1 MNQIDI
7 AGTVGMVNSA
17 GTAADR
23 QVGVGR
29 GRMRLRRHQEF
40 PPAPTGQSG
49 GPAGTSKSSHRGH
62 GQSPDSAQQTVAA
75 NGPAGGRLP
84 IGQVLLQSGAITA
97 DQLAV
102 AIVQQA
108 GSGKRLGELLVDLG
122 MAGERQ
128 VMAALAAQLQLPV
141 IDLGR
146 YRPDPA
152 VVGMLNESRARSLN
166 AVPVLRQPDGS
177 IVVACSDPEPNLAA
191 HLSASLGA
199 PVQLALA
206 GATELKWAMDNSYRA
221 LSGISDQVAAFTAEH
236 GSSLELSAT
245 DAAIKA
251 GVGDAPVVQVVN
263 MIITQAMRD
272 RVSDVHIEPQDK
284 SVRVRYRIDG
294 ALHDILSL
302 PGSIGPALV
311 SRIKIMAGMNI
322 VERRRPQDGQIQMT
336 IEDRMVDIRIS
347 TVGVMWGEKVVMR
360 ILDRSRSL
368 YRLQD
373 LGMTKATHEAFS
385 KMLRSPFG
393 MVLCSGPTGSGK
405 TTTLYASL
413 NEVNSP
419 DRNITTI
426 EDPVEYVF
434 ASINQIP
441 INEAAGVTFAGGLR
455 SILRQDPDMILV
467 GEIRDVETARIAI
480 QSALTG
486 HFVLSSVHA
495 TDAVSSLYRFLDM
508 GIESFLVSASVL
520 GIVGQRLVRLICEHC
535 RAPADPTVD
544 ELAFYRESG
553 GAEGVVFWAGA
564 GCNYCT
570 QTGYSGRIGVY
581 ELLTV
586 TEEMR
591 ELLVRPESTHAD
603 IRRLAIDQGM
613 RPLREGGVDL
623 IESGRTTIAEII
635 RSIYIL

>member
-1 MNQIDI
+1 MRLRKSPAGQGPPSGAPVPG
-7 AGTVGMVNSA
+7 AGTVPSQQQEPRPA
-17 GTAADR
+17 ESR
-23 QVGVGR
+23 PPEGR
-29 GRMRLRRHQEF
+29 R
-40 PPAPTGQSG
+40 
-49 GPAGTSKSSHRGH
+49 
-62 GQSPDSAQQTVAA
+62 
-75 NGPAGGRLP
+75 P
-84 IGQVLLQSGAITA
+84 IGQVLLENGSITP

-102 AIVQQA
+102 AVVQQA
-108 GSGKRLGELLVDLG
+108 ASGKRLGELLIELG

-128 VMAALAAQLQLPV
+128 VIAALAAQLRLPV
-141 IDLGR
+141 IDLGK
-146 YRPDPA
+146 YRPDPR
-152 VVGMLNESRARSLN
+152 VVGLLNESQARSSN
-166 AVPVLRQPDGS
+166 AIPIFAQSDGT
-177 IVVACSDPEPNLAA
+177 IVVACSDPSPGLASE
-191 HLSASLGA
+191 LSTTMRA

-221 LSGISDQVAAFTAEH
+221 LSGVEGQVKAFTAVH
-236 GSSLELSAT
+236 GSSQELSAT
-245 DAAIKA
+245 DAAISA
-251 GVGDAPVVQVVN
+251 GVDDAPVVQVVN
-263 MIITQAMRD
+263 MIITQALRD
-272 RVSDVHIEPQDK
+272 RVSDVHIEPQDDA
-284 SVRVRYRIDG
+284 VRVRYRIDG

-336 IEDRMVDIRIS
+336 VEKRHLDIRIS
-347 TVGVMWGEKVVMR
+347 TIGVIWGEKVVMR

-368 YRLQD
+368 YQLRA
-373 LGMTKATHEAFS
+373 LGMTEQTYDSFA

-413 NEVNSP
+413 NEINSP
-419 DRNITTI
+419 ERNVTTI

-434 ASINQIP
+434 PSITQIP

-535 RAPADPTVD
+535 REPHTPTSD
-544 ELAFYRESG
+544 ELAFFRNSG
-553 GAEGVVFWAGA
+553 GNEGVQFWAGK

-570 QTGYSGRIGVY
+570 HTGYSGRIGVY

-586 TEEMR
+586 TEQMR
-591 ELLVRPESTHAD
+591 ELLVRPEATHAD
-603 IRRLAIDQGM
+603 IRSLAIAEGM
-613 RPLREGGVDL
+613 QPLRIGGVRL
-623 IESGRTTIAEII
+623 IESGQTSIAEII